1 MRRMSKFL
9 FTFIIIII
17 ITFWLSHMVCGI
29 LVPRLGIELAP
40 MAVKA
45 LRFNWW
51 IVTEFREKVL
61 DRGNNG
67 GEGSENRSDGCFGEE
82 HGGYSTVKERYMR
95 LKKNRRDH
103 IL

>member
-1 MRRMSKFL
+1 
-9 FTFIIIII
+9 
-17 ITFWLSHMVCGI
+17 MVCGI

-45 LRFNWW
+45 LRW
-51 IVTEFREKVL
+51 EKVL
-61 DRGNNG
+61 DRENNG
-67 GEGSENRSDGCFGEE
+67 DEGSESRSDGCFGEE
-82 HGGYSTVKERYMR
+82 RGGYSIVKERYMR

>member
-1 MRRMSKFL
+1 M
-9 FTFIIIII
+9 
-17 ITFWLSHMVCGI
+17 
-29 LVPRLGIELAP
+29 
-40 MAVKA
+40 
-45 LRFNWW
+45 
-51 IVTEFREKVL
+51 EFREKVL